1 MNITPQEVTKLIQN
15 RRSIFPQMYT
25 DEPIAKEILEQIL
38 ENANYAPTHRL
49 TEPWRFKVFQGQSLE
64 RLGKFLAETY
74 KTRAEAKGS
83 FSERKYKKL
92 TANPSKASAVI
103 AIVMNRDEE
112 ERIPEIEEVCSV
124 ACAVQ
129 NMALTATAYGLGA
142 YWSSPGFVFLP
153 LMNEFL
159 GIDEKDKCLGLFYV
173 GNHQAPE
180 LPAKRTPIEDK
191 VEWINE

>member
-1 MNITPQEVTKLIQN
+1 MDITPKEVNNLIQN
-15 RRSIFPQMYT
+15 RRSIFPKMYT
-25 DEPIAKEILEQIL
+25 DEPVPKEILEQIL
-38 ENANYAPTHRL
+38 ENANYAPTHKL
-49 TEPWRFKVFQGQSLE
+49 TEPWRFKVFQGQSLV

-74 KTRAEAKGS
+74 KVKAEAKDA

-92 TANPSKASAVI
+92 TTNPTKASAVI
-103 AIVMNRDEE
+103 AIVMKRDEE

-142 YWSSPGFVFLP
+142 YWSSPGFVFSP

-159 GIDEKDKCLGLFYV
+159 GIGTKDKCLGLFYI
-173 GNHQAPE
+173 GNHNLPE
-180 LPAKRTPIEDK
+180 LPAKRTPMADK
-191 VEWINE
+191 VEWINH